1 MKPRDPKE
9 PSSNKR
15 AARKTRRRK
24 TVTGL
29 LGVGLDGQD
38 GHRRV
43 TQGEDFLL
51 VGGSTETHERMQD
64 LVIRMD
70 EKLKRD
76 GKRFADLSRG
86 EFEDLAR
93 ETLR

>member
-1 MKPRDPKE
+1 MKPRDPRE
-9 PSSNKR
+9 PAPKKP
-15 AARKTRRRK
+15 AARKARRK
-24 TVTGL
+24 ETLSGL

-70 EKLKRD
+70 EKLKRT
-76 GKRFADLSRG
+76 GKRFADLSRR
-86 EFEDLAR
+86 EFEALAR